1 MKLWSW
7 GSFFRTT
14 QNVSGPAEYWTKSE
28 IHFSFSTFSILQVT
42 QPGHDIFSDPFR
54 KPNQNLL
61 LQDITCFLPD
71 MVVVLQLIRVNH
83 QSKLLHHLI
92 PESVT
97 SRMQASE
104 YASLMFSCCD
114 FQRVLLKVYWQAK
127 WFLWCIKSNVQDCYT
142 LCECFFQNLSAKPLW
157 GYSSFRNMQRRRDS
171 SLPSLF
177 CYLPGS
183 EERGNP
189 FRGLNH
195 KLAKTEKCEA
205 LLRRVWDIPVSL
217 EFCHRLLLTQT
228 L

>member
-1 MKLWSW
+1 M
-7 GSFFRTT
+7 
-14 QNVSGPAEYWTKSE
+14 
-28 IHFSFSTFSILQVT
+28 

-157 GYSSFRNMQRRRDS
+157 GYSSFRNMKRRRDS

-195 KLAKTEKCEA
+195 KLAKTEKCKCTVSEFETFLS
-205 LLRRVWDIPVSL
+205 LLNSAIGCCWLRPCSGAV
-217 EFCHRLLLTQT
+217 FHLLLVENIFFFWGLNSCCNMQMLTQIH
-228 L
+228 